1 VHAAAYTETMMN
13 TMPMQATLPVYGNA
27 QAWVGRE
34 MAARTDWIHAFTAGE
49 LDEIEAAVRAADA
62 SGRDLLEMTQA
73 DVPLPKLAP
82 TLHALRRELLHGRGF
97 HLFRGLPVER
107 WTPRQ
112 CAIAF
117 WALGLHL
124 GEPVSQNGKGHVL
137 GHVTNLGLNY
147 ADPEVRGYQTDARL
161 PYHTDSSD
169 LVGLLCLRTSQTGG
183 LSSLVSSTTL
193 WNELVSRYPDHAR
206 TLMDDFPRTRWG
218 EIPAQ
223 KQKWSS
229 NPIFVPSDERVFASY
244 VRSAI
249 TKGQAMPDVPRVTPQ
264 MTQALD
270 QLDALAADPDLHL
283 DMTLEPGDLQL
294 VSNWSIFHSR
304 TAYQDWPEPE
314 RRRHLLRLWLACD
327 DGPALP
333 EALTGRLGLTAR
345 GRPDG
350 INVPGVPFV
359 APLLPA

>member
-1 VHAAAYTETMMN
+1 MSMTKT
-13 TMPMQATLPVYGNA
+13 PDLPLYDNP
-27 QAWVGRE
+27 QAWVGRD
-34 MAARTDWIHAFTAGE
+34 MAARTDWIHVFTPDE
-49 LDEIEAAVRAADA
+49 LAEIESAVQVADS
-62 SGRDLLEMTQA
+62 SGRDLLEMTPA
-73 DVPLPKLAP
+73 DLPLPVLGRLLKP
-82 TLHALRRELLHGRGF
+82 LRQELLHGRGF

-107 WTPRQ
+107 WTARQ
-112 CAIAF
+112 SALAF

-147 ADPEVRGYQTDARL
+147 ADPEVRGYQTNARL

-169 LVGLLCLRTSQTGG
+169 LVGLLCLKTSRVGG

-193 WNELVSRYPDHAR
+193 WNEMVRCHPEHAR
-206 TLMDDFPRTRWG
+206 TLLGEFPRTRWG

-223 KQKWSS
+223 KQKWSN
-229 NPIFVPSDERVFASY
+229 NPIFSPGNGRIFASY

-249 TKGQAMPDVPRVTPQ
+249 TKGQAMAEVPRVTPQ
-264 MTQALD
+264 MIAALD
-270 QLDALAADPDLHL
+270 ALDALAADPLLHL
-283 DMTLEPGDLQL
+283 DMTLLPGDVQL

-304 TAYQDWPEPE
+304 TAYEDFPETE

-327 DGPALP
+327 DGPELP

-345 GRPDG
+345 GRPNG

-359 APLLPA
+359 APLVPA